1 MLKEKIE
8 GYVPQNKQEMQDKKV
23 MLDYLNLFGSQLLTR
38 ENEFAHFTSSGFAL
52 NEARDKV
59 LMVYHHIYNSWAWTG
74 GHADGQA
81 DLLAVALKEARE
93 ETGVKHLTPLTDDI
107 MSIEILPVIGHMKRG
122 EYVSAHQH
130 LNVSYVLIA
139 SETDELRIKEDEN
152 SQVGWIPVD
161 EIKHYVREEHM
172 LPIYEKLI
180 RRVSKV

>member
-38 ENEFAHFTSSGFAL
+38 ENEFAHFTSSGFVL

-81 DLLAVALKEARE
+81 DLLAVAL
-93 ETGVKHLTPLTDDI
+93 